1 MQFEFGEST
10 AERTQDEFRQLEQ
23 LGQAITTALESTLV
37 EPLPSEIV
45 RLLNLLES
53 KRKGR

>member
-37 EPLPSEIV
+37 EPLPGEIV
-45 RLLNLLES
+45 RLLSLLEW
-53 KRKGR
+53 KGKGR